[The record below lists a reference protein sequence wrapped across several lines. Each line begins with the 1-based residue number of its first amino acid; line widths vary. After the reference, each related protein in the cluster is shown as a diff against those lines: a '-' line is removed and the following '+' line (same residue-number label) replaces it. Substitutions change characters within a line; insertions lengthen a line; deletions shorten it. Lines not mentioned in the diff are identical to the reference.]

1 MRILNITNGLSEG
14 GVESLLCDILPA
26 LISNECIVDILV
38 LDKKRLGLKNE
49 LERNGI
55 TVYYSRWSSIYNPLN
70 IFVIRKYLLKYN
82 LVHVHLFPAQ
92 YYAVLAKCLV
102 WGKRVILMTTEHNT
116 YNHRRKYLI
125 FKLIDRFVYSNFKEV
140 ISITKGTA
148 DNLKKWA
155 GIESKV
161 IYNGICLDKII
172 HFAAKGISRQTL
184 NIPEDAFLCVMVARF
199 NEQKDQDTVIRAMKK
214 LPLNFYLLLVG
225 SGERQIVCEKLVEE
239 IEVSERVC
247 FVGYSQYPSI
257 YISISDVGILSSH
270 WEGFG
275 ISALEYMALGKPTVV
290 TNVDGLKEVV
300 GNAALLFTPHN
311 ENELADKIYA
321 LYCDRILYNRMK
333 VISKL
338 HVLNF
343 DVKETARQYLVEYQK
358 FF

>member
-1 MRILNITNGLSEG
+1 MRILHITNGLSEG

-155 GIESKV
+155 MVVFRSVEQP
-161 IYNGICLDKII
+161 KIT
-172 HFAAKGISRQTL
+172 R
-184 NIPEDAFLCVMVARF
+184 NIQA
-199 NEQKDQDTVIRAMKK
+199 
-214 LPLNFYLLLVG
+214 
-225 SGERQIVCEKLVEE
+225 
-239 IEVSERVC
+239 
-247 FVGYSQYPSI
+247 
-257 YISISDVGILSSH
+257 
-270 WEGFG
+270 
-275 ISALEYMALGKPTVV
+275 
-290 TNVDGLKEVV
+290 
-300 GNAALLFTPHN
+300 
-311 ENELADKIYA
+311 
-321 LYCDRILYNRMK
+321 
-333 VISKL
+333 
-338 HVLNF
+338 
-343 DVKETARQYLVEYQK
+343 
-358 FF
+358 